1 MPLIVLWLAVLLA
14 GLSCSRSRVTAPAPP
29 TILNEAQQNQFQY
42 YFFEGTT
49 AKLIGKWE
57 QAEQFFGRAYALDP
71 HSAVTAYEIA
81 RMSLQRGDGP
91 KAQRLAQKAVQLDPL
106 NPWYLQFLAQVY
118 QNNGLPKEAA
128 EAWTRLIAMDNEHSL
143 EALENLANLHIQNKS
158 YNAAMDCADALE
170 QKLGP
175 QPEILDQKKNIWLLL
190 GKKEK
195 AIKEIQRL
203 VSLYPNELGHR
214 LGLVQTFSEQ
224 GEYHKAL
231 SLLQEALPLTENP
244 NRARLLL
251 ASAELYDALGQTQ
264 KSEEAFEEA
273 LKGGV
278 LSTEEILQGVFR
290 SLERVGDSSAIKEEK
305 LRRVL
310 EFYPNAPMVH
320 ALLGEALIRQGKP
333 REALGPYCKALELTG
348 DPLPYIVW
356 QQYLSAL
363 LDLGIM
369 DTLEI
374 KSRIALERHPGQ
386 ALNYFFLG
394 IALSQN
400 DKKIEAIEFLQ
411 SGLGYTTED
420 ETDLRLQMHILLGD
434 LYHQQQNH
442 LLSDKNYRDAL
453 KIQPSNALVLNNY
466 AYYLGL
472 RNQELDRALMMSQ
485 QALEIEPDNA
495 SYLDTYAWVLYTMG
509 RYADALE
516 PMTKAL
522 RLSPENATML
532 DHYGDILYRNNQT
545 EAAKAQWGKALQIDE
560 GNLDIQSKLR
570 SGLPAR
576 P

>member
-1 MPLIVLWLAVLLA
+1 MPLILLWLSILLT
-14 GLSCSRSRVTAPAPP
+14 GLSCSRARVTAPVPP
-29 TILNEAQQNQFQY
+29 SPLSEAQQNQFQY

-57 QAEQFFGRAYALDP
+57 QAEQFFARALSLDP
-71 HSAVTAYEIA
+71 GSAVTAYEMGRIA
-81 RMSLQRGDGP
+81 LQRGDGP
-91 KAQRLAQKAVQLDPL
+91 KAQRMAQRAAQLDPL

-128 EAWTRLIAMDNEHSL
+128 DTWQRLIAMDNEHSL

-158 YNAAMDCADALE
+158 YNEAMDCANALE

-214 LGLVQTFSEQ
+214 LGLVQTFSAEGQ
-224 GEYHKAL
+224 YDKAL

-251 ASAELYDALGQTQ
+251 ATAELYDALGQSQ
-264 KSEEAFEEA
+264 KAEEAFDQSLE
-273 LKGGV
+273 GGV
-278 LSTEEILQGVFR
+278 LSAEEILQGVFR
-290 SLERVGDSSAIKEEK
+290 ILEKVGDSSAIKEKK

-310 EFYPNAPMVH
+310 EFYPDAAMVH
-320 ALLGEALIRQGKP
+320 ALLGEALVRQGKG
-333 REALGPYCKALELTG
+333 REALPSYSLALDLSP
-348 DPLPYIVW
+348 DPLPYVVW

-400 DKKIEAIEFLQ
+400 LKKIEAIEFLQ
-411 SGLGYTTED
+411 SGLAYTTEE

-434 LYHQQQNH
+434 LYHQQENH
-442 LLSDKNYRDAL
+442 LLSDKNYSDAL
-453 KIQPSNALVLNNY
+453 KIQPSNALVLNNF

-472 RNQELDRALMMSQ
+472 RNQELDRALGMSRR
-485 QALEIEPDNA
+485 ALEIEPDNA
-495 SYLDTYAWVLYTMG
+495 SYLDTYAWVLYAMG

-522 RLSPENATML
+522 SLSPENATML
-532 DHYGDILYRNNQT
+532 DHYGDILYQNNQT
-545 EAAKAQWGKALQIDE
+545 EAAKAQWAKALQFDE
-560 GNLDIQSKLR
+560 GNLEIQSKLR
-570 SGLPAR
+570 SGLPIR